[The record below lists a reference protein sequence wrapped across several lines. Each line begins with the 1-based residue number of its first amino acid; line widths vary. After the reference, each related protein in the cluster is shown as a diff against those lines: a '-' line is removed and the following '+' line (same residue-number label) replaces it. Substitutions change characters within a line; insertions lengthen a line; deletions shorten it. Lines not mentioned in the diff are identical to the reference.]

1 MLTLV
6 LTLAMLLSV
15 MVVGAGAA
23 TFGDQESITNK
34 EAVDVCT
41 TLNIIGGYEDGTF
54 RPTGNVTRAEMSKM
68 ICVALNGGQEPTMG
82 SGLIATFNDVA
93 KDHWAAPYIEYCVS
107 QGIVGGVGGGNF
119 NPTGNITGTQ
129 AAKML
134 LCILGYNASIQGYV
148 GSDYWETNINVDAA
162 QKGLYAGLTNLDA
175 SAPLTRDQA
184 AQMIWNALNAY
195 EVEYKTTLV
204 AGPDGTLT
212 SKVTVQDKVVGNTND
227 KITLLEDKYEA
238 KTFVGTF
245 DGNSKVVNTLKD
257 GQIQVTGDI
266 NSNGA
271 SGPFTANFPYDLDI
285 KYIGEEVKV
294 LYQDKANDGTRYQP
308 DEKDTI
314 YGVYITGN
322 KTVVNAIKDDID
334 GTYSTAGKVS
344 IDDKSYEVD
353 TNGQVVIDLGA
364 ASGSTWA
371 NAADGKTAIQALA
384 AVNGDSVKFILNDQ
398 NKIDRVYV
406 TTTTLNKVTAVS
418 GSKVSVSGIGT
429 IDTAEN
435 DTTVYSGVA
444 KDDIV
449 AVTKLYDSDVDD
461 ATFVIEKAQTVT
473 GTVTGFSGT
482 PNKTITMDGTVY
494 KVYNEAAMSTIVDD
508 YKTAMDSDCLDNEFT
523 LYLVNGYVC
532 AAQEGEDSMNNY
544 AIVVETNPGGILD
557 STFNRA
563 EAKLLLADGTEVV
576 ATLHKDST
584 IYKTNKVD
592 GTANIPSTPT
602 DADKSKNLSDLQ
614 TKQIVKY
621 SVMSNGQY
629 KIEETGVYASTGGT
643 TTLYNKDTKAF
654 NGVVTDGNCVLF
666 YTNASGDLKAANIR
680 NLNTISVVS
689 GKVYASVEDSNGK
702 VVAAFIDT
710 QARPSGAASD
720 TLYGII
726 TSDGT
731 TTTYQGDTYIMF
743 NVWTGEDTTVY
754 VDGDNAGA
762 TALAKGKLV
771 SFDKSSD
778 DTYTQDSS
786 GTKDFT
792 ILDGSATAAG
802 VVAPVTEYNATD
814 KTITVANALKSENGA
829 YVAATKSTYALD
841 DDVQIVYID
850 ADNNKAG
857 NDSGTVDTFDG
868 VTGFANVL
876 MVFDEN
882 SLTKKVVAII
892 VNTNSDVNV
901 LGETAVTGA
910 NAVTAPADVT
920 ANDLTAKVTTDKA
933 TAVAGETV
941 TVTVKLTGTANAE
954 STIAASGVTPTAN
967 SYTGPSGVA
976 GVTLTPATG
985 VVVANTTDLG
995 TAGYTFTYTFT
1006 MGSSAAAPTVTI
1018 S

>member
-1 MLTLV
+1 
-6 LTLAMLLSV
+6 
-15 MVVGAGAA
+15 
-23 TFGDQESITNK
+23 
-34 EAVDVCT
+34 
-41 TLNIIGGYEDGTF
+41 
-54 RPTGNVTRAEMSKM
+54 
-68 ICVALNGGQEPTMG
+68 
-82 SGLIATFNDVA
+82 
-93 KDHWAAPYIEYCVS
+93 
-107 QGIVGGVGGGNF
+107 
-119 NPTGNITGTQ
+119 
-129 AAKML
+129 
-134 LCILGYNASIQGYV
+134 
-148 GSDYWETNINVDAA
+148 
-162 QKGLYAGLTNLDA
+162 
-175 SAPLTRDQA
+175 
-184 AQMIWNALNAY
+184 
-195 EVEYKTTLV
+195 
-204 AGPDGTLT
+204 GPDGTLT

-245 DGNSKVVNTLKD
+245 DGNSKVVNTLKN

-271 SGPFTANFPYDLDI
+271 SGTFAANFPYDLDI

-353 TNGQVVIDLGA
+353 TSGQVVIDLGA

-544 AIVVETNPGGILD
+544 AIVVETNPGGVLD
-557 STFNRA
+557 STFSRA

-576 ATLHKDST
+576 ATLHKDSK
-584 IYKTNKVD
+584 IYDDNKVD
-592 GTANIPSTPT
+592 GTAYTSASESTEL
-602 DADKSKNLSDLQ
+602 DDLE
-614 TKQIVKY
+614 TNQIVKY

-629 KIEETGVYASTGGT
+629 KIEETGAYASTGGT

-731 TTTYQGDTYIMF
+731 TTTYQGDTYTMY

-754 VDGDNAGA
+754 VDGDAAGSFV
-762 TALAKGKLV
+762 KGTLV
-771 SFDKSSD
+771 SFDKSAD
-778 DTYTQDSS
+778 NTYTQTSAA
-786 GTKDFT
+786 TKDFT
-792 ILDGSATAAG
+792 VLDGSGVVVDTSAAKG
-802 VVAPVTEYNATD
+802 LVAPVTEYNATD
-814 KTITVANALKSENGA
+814 KTITIASALKSENGA
-829 YVAATKSTYALD
+829 YVAADGAKKTYALD

-901 LGETAVTGA
+901 LGDE
-910 NAVTAPADVT
+910 
-920 ANDLTAKVTTDKA
+920 
-933 TAVAGETV
+933 AVAGAATV
-941 TVTVKLTGTANAE
+941 TVT
-954 STIAASGVTPTAN
+954 PT
-967 SYTGPSGVA
+967 VA
-976 GVTLTPATG
+976 GFTVAADKDTVIQGDVITLTLTATTASSAGASVTVTAPGNVTADPSNPAATF
-985 VVVANTTDLG
+985 ATDTEVGDKIVLKY
-995 TAGYTFTYTFT
+995 TVNDSNAVTFTVSGTL
-1006 MGSSAAAPTVTI
+1006 SA
-1018 S
+1018 